1 MYQTKEKQIWPF
13 MSFSLKFPI
22 QSVYF
27 WRHSHS
33 TSLKVW
39 GIVGGGN
46 KLVKLLQI
54 SVKSQIVGSQGS
66 KDVRSDWSDTP
77 RIGVRLQISI
87 SSRWRV
93 WAEITP
99 KHENRSK
106 GLISP
111 SCSKI
116 LALGNATP
124 KHLGSNWFNLLG
136 CCKIFTWDVFSVV
149 QVAAK
154 SEFKRGVLSCWWSWW
169 WGWSWWDMACTHR
182 IELPMYLVH

>member
-1 MYQTKEKQIWPF
+1 MYQTKGKQIWPF

-124 KHLGSNWFNLLG
+124 THPWPKDEIGS
-136 CCKIFTWDVFSVV
+136 IYWDVARFLLEMFSPLFKLQQKVNLKEV
-149 QVAAK
+149 FSAADGHGD
-154 SEFKRGVLSCWWSWW
+154 EDGRDGIWF
-169 WGWSWWDMACTHR
+169 
-182 IELPMYLVH
+182 VHTG